1 MTIGALFTGG
11 YGKRLQSIA
20 GDIPKTLLPLKD
32 DYLILDRQLL
42 DFKYAGINQVY
53 LLSGYRGELIEKRYG
68 HEWKGINITH
78 IIEVKPMGTLW
89 ALRNLYSHLDSDI
102 LLRNGDT
109 ICDLNLNSLISYST
123 SQRTL
128 ATMVVA
134 KMVSPFGIV
143 SIHNGYVSEFVEKP
157 ILNHYVNVG
166 CYHLKPA
173 VKTYLKRQYSSTEI
187 EKTLFDSL
195 SSDGK
200 IKAFKF
206 GGYWKAV
213 DSVKDYEEIKKE
225 YDSREDYDFG
235 HVTMQRGIV
244 ECTTYKDRVVI
255 ITGKGKVKVVE
266 GEVNV
271 NGAILS
277 KGKSKS
283 VSEESQIR
291 SVEESKFSLTGD
303 LSITNPKE
311 V

>member
-1 MTIGALFTGG
+1 MTVGALFTGG

-20 GDIPKTLLPLKD
+20 GEIPKTLLPLKD
-32 DYLILDRQLL
+32 DYLVLDRQLL
-42 DFKYAGINQVY
+42 DFKCAGITEVY
-53 LLSGYRGELIEKRYG
+53 LLSGYKGELIERRYG
-68 HEWKGINITH
+68 QEWKGIRITH
-78 IIEVKPMGTLW
+78 LREEQPMGTLW
-89 ALRNLYSHLDSDI
+89 ALRNLYSNLDSDI
-102 LLRNGDT
+102 ILKNGDT
-109 ICDLNLNSLISYST
+109 ICDLDLRSFLSYSA
-123 SQRTL
+123 SKRSLVTL
-128 ATMVVA
+128 VVA

-166 CYHLKPA
+166 CNHLKPA
-173 VKTYLKRQYSSTEI
+173 VKTYLKRQYSNTEI

-225 YDSREDYDFG
+225 YETREDYDFG
-235 HVTMQRGIV
+235 HVSLNSGIK
-244 ECTTYKDRVVI
+244 ECTTYKDRAI
-255 ITGKGKVKVVE
+255 MIKGKGKIKVVD
-266 GEVNV
+266 GKVDV
-271 NGAILS
+271 NGTIIS

-283 VSEESQIR
+283 VGEASQIR
-291 SVEESKFSLTGD
+291 SIEESKFSLTGNIR
-303 LSITNPKE
+303 ITNPKG